1 MDLKSLGW
9 KFLHKETFGV
19 GESIIIIFVTGFL
32 IKFIYI
38 IHHHV
43 QGHTI
48 DKHTH
53 KMYNIKLSYD

>member
-19 GESIIIIFVTGFL
+19 GESIIIIFVTEFFL
-32 IKFIYI
+32 NLFIYI
-38 IHHHV
+38 INLHHHHHHV

-48 DKHTH
+48 DNTH
-53 KMYNIKLSYD
+53 KNV